1 MEYIKVDLMYYWVAL
16 FHDTRFNDAQF
27 IHKLCLFL
35 HAINRV
41 IVETQ
46 PTSHQ
51 KGKRFLG

>member
-16 FHDTRFNDAQF
+16 FHDTRF

-41 IVETQ
+41 IGETQ